1 MPELPDLVHIQK
13 VLSASLPGDTVASV
27 RVREPIVLRVAVP
40 GGFAA
45 ALSGRTLTGVGRRG
59 PFLVLGFDPLELI
72 VHFMLAGR
80 FRLREPGG
88 PERRR
93 PEDSAGAAEPSG
105 AAQPG
110 AAGRAPRALPGL
122 CFSLRFAS
130 GRTLEYLDDK
140 RMGKVYLV
148 QAGDTKGIPGFASQG
163 LDVLSADFTL
173 EAFRR
178 LASGRRQ
185 QVRVFLMDQT
195 ALSAIGN
202 AYADEILFAARLHP
216 KTGCHQL
223 SADEVERLYRAVRE
237 VLAWGAGEVEAAGE
251 PLEVKVRG
259 HLKVR
264 GRHGQPCPVCGTPIR
279 RAGVLGHDAFYCPRC
294 QATPQI
300 RRPGI
305 PW

>member
-1 MPELPDLVHIQK
+1 MPELPDLVHIEK
-13 VLSASLPGDTVASV
+13 VLRASLPGDTVVTVSV
-27 RVREPIVLRVAVP
+27 SEPIVLRVVVRE
-40 GGFAA
+40 GFAA
-45 ALSGRTLTGVGRRG
+45 ALKGRTLTGLRRHG
-59 PFLVLGFDPLELI
+59 PFLVLAFPPVELV

-80 FRLREPGG
+80 FRLLEPG
-88 PERRR
+88 
-93 PEDSAGAAEPSG
+93 
-105 AAQPG
+105 G
-110 AAGRAPRALPGL
+110 AAGRRPPGL
-122 CFSLRFAS
+122 CFSLRLAS

-140 RMGKVYLV
+140 RMGKVYLGP
-148 QAGDTKGIPGFASQG
+148 AGSYDGIPGFRTQG
-163 LDVLSADFTL
+163 LDVLSGDFTL

-223 SADEVERLYRAVRE
+223 TGAQTERLYGAVRE
-237 VLAWGAGEVEAAGE
+237 VLAWGASEVEAAGE

-264 GRHGQPCPVCGTPIR
+264 NRHGQPCPVCGTPIR
-279 RAGVLGHDAFYCPRC
+279 RAGVLGHDAFFCPRC

-300 RRPGI
+300 RRPGV

>member
-13 VLSASLPGDTVASV
+13 VLGAELAGDTVAAVS
-27 RVREPIVLRVAVP
+27 VREPIVLRVAVP
-40 GGFAA
+40 EGFAA
-45 ALSGRTLTGVGRRG
+45 ALGGRTLTAVSRRG
-59 PFLVLGFDPLELI
+59 PFLVLDFAPLELI

-80 FRLREPGG
+80 FRLAGTRSPAEPGG
-88 PERRR
+88 
-93 PEDSAGAAEPSG
+93 
-105 AAQPG
+105 
-110 AAGRAPRALPGL
+110 AGRAPRGRLRDAGGPPAPRPGRTASGL
-122 CFSLRFAS
+122 CFSLSFAS

-148 QAGDTKGIPGFASQG
+148 RAGDTVGIPGFGTQG
-163 LDVLSADFTL
+163 LDVLSGDFTL

-178 LASGRRQ
+178 LATGRRQ

-223 SADEVERLYRAVRE
+223 GPEEVERLYRAVGE
-237 VLAWGAGEVEAAGE
+237 VLAWGAAEVEAAGE

-259 HLKVR
+259 HMKVR
-264 GRHGQPCPVCGTPIR
+264 GRHGEPCPVCGTPIR
-279 RAGVLGHDAFYCPRC
+279 RAGVLGYDAFFCPRC

-300 RRPGI
+300 RRPGV